1 VSARAAVSHLLTG
14 GYRRLACITGPV
26 TSTTGYKRLGVYHKA
41 LKEAGVALDDSLV
54 RGRLPATRWSAGHAR
69 AVGPVPTPRRG
80 VRDQTLMKICVLQAS
95 AQGKLAVPADIA
107 VVSFL
112 PI

>member
-1 VSARAAVSHLLTG
+1 
-14 GYRRLACITGPV
+14 
-26 TSTTGYKRLGVYHKA
+26 
-41 LKEAGVALDDSLV
+41 
-54 RGRLPATRWSAGHAR
+54 
-69 AVGPVPTPRRG
+69 
-80 VRDQTLMKICVLQAS
+80 MKICVLQAS

>member
-26 TSTTGYKRLGVYHKA
+26 TSTTGYKRLGVYRKA

-54 RGRLPATRWSAGHAR
+54 RVADFRQLGGQLAMQELLDQYPLPD
-69 AVGPVPTPRRG
+69 AVFVT
-80 VRDQTLMKICVLQAS
+80 KHS
-95 AQGKLAVPADIA
+95 
-107 VVSFL
+107 
-112 PI
+112 